1 MGLQKYALLDDSAYA
16 TENRIRGST
25 NTRAFEW
32 GCVMRLACG
41 VVFLSLVINISTC
54 LAQTVGASLQG
65 TVYDPSGAFVANA
78 SIEIRNVEKGASRTL
93 TTDDHGRYRE
103 PLLPPGE
110 YELRMTVAG
119 FQPVVMKGIQLT
131 VGQDAVLDVKLQL
144 TGGSEQV
151 NVTADEAAP
160 IDLASA
166 ALSGTVN
173 RAEMNDLPL
182 NGRSFQEL
190 ALLQPGVNAAVAAGS
205 DAVGGRGKKITI
217 NGARPE
223 QNSFLLDGSDIN
235 NVYNKT
241 PGSVAGVLLGVETV
255 QEFQVLTN
263 SYSAEFGRSS
273 GGIINAITR
282 SGTNTLHGNLFE
294 YLRNSALDAKN
305 YFDSPTT
312 GIPPLKRNQFG
323 GTLGGPIRHDKM
335 FFFGAFEAIKERL
348 GVTGLTNVLDDSA
361 RASASASVSPL
372 IQIIFPRANGP
383 VLGGGVAQYS
393 FTRNQP
399 TDEYFAQG
407 RIDHRFSEH
416 DLFFTRYT
424 FDNGNVDR
432 QVKDKPPIVF
442 FKERSRNQYLT
453 LEYVHIFSQALL
465 NTLRVSFSRST
476 AEVDNQRTVDVPP
489 SLWWITPSAG
499 GVQFGFLTI
508 QGLVTEMAGDY
519 RLPRNDHLNNYQ
531 WHDTLFWT
539 KGAHGLRIG
548 GEGQRM
554 QFNQHTTSQV
564 GGIMTFTSVANFL
577 AGTAASFNFAV
588 PGRIDPDRGFRQS
601 YYGFFVQDDYR
612 WKPNMTVNLG
622 LRYEFA
628 TVPTEANG
636 KISNLRSIADSSLVI
651 GDPWYANPSLKDF
664 APRIGIAWDPFKNG
678 KTSVRAG
685 SGIFYD
691 QLLPKYYVFSGSL
704 NPPFTTR
711 TSIQNPTVPNAVVG
725 PITAPVCGVPPGPTG
740 SCPSGNI
747 KANLQT
753 VNYDL
758 QPSYIMQY
766 NLSVQRAM
774 AGNWDLTLGY
784 AGSHG
789 LHLIRIA
796 DANLAPYQIT
806 GGRTQF
812 IGTKQVNGLNTCCR
826 RNATFGGVT
835 QRATDA
841 QSFYNA
847 LQAGVTKR
855 LAHGLR
861 AQLSYTFSRSID
873 ESSGINSQDFDNT
886 TQYSINFFDR
896 KADRGLSS
904 FSVKHV
910 LVANWSYEMPFG
922 KSSSGLTGAVVKGWQ
937 LNGIVT
943 AQSGTPFEVRLGHN
957 QSGNLNT
964 IDFSIHERP
973 DIVPGRTNNPLMGD
987 PKHWFDSSAFRL
999 QPANTIGNLG
1009 RNTLIGPKL
1018 VNCDFSLFKQFA
1030 LTEGKTLLFRAE
1042 MFNIL
1047 NHPNFGVPNS
1057 ANRTALLP
1065 FTDSTGN
1072 TCPVGQ
1078 TCGRPNPR
1086 AGAILSTV
1094 TTSRQIQF
1102 GLKFNF

>member
-1 MGLQKYALLDDSAYA
+1 MNIQKRVFIFVLLSCGLLIRA
-16 TENRIRGST
+16 T
-25 NTRAFEW
+25 
-32 GCVMRLACG
+32 
-41 VVFLSLVINISTC
+41 

-65 TVYDPSGAFVANA
+65 TVYDPSGGFVPGAT
-78 SIEIRNVEKGASRTL
+78 IEIRSVEKGGVRTL
-93 TTDDHGRYRE
+93 TTDGHGRYRE
-103 PLLPPGE
+103 PLLLPGE
-110 YELRMTVAG
+110 YELRVTVAG
-119 FQPVVMKGIQLT
+119 FQPVVMKGIKLT
-131 VGQDAVLDVKLQL
+131 VGQDAVLDVKLEIK
-144 TGGSEQV
+144 GGVERV
-151 NVTADEAAP
+151 TVTAEEAPP

-173 RAEMNDLPL
+173 RTQMNDLPL

-282 SGTNTLHGNLFE
+282 SGSNTLHGNLFE

-305 YFDSPTT
+305 YFDPATNP
-312 GIPPLKRNQFG
+312 IPPFKRNQFG
-323 GTLGGPIRHDKM
+323 GTLGGPIRHDKT

-348 GVTGLTNVLDDSA
+348 GVTGLTNVPDDNA
-361 RASASASVSPL
+361 RQGVLPGRPPFQVNPASAQLLAL
-372 IQIIFPRANGP
+372 LFPEPNGP
-383 VLGGGVAQYS
+383 VPGTGIAPYF
-393 FTRNQP
+393 FTRTQP

-407 RIDHRFSEH
+407 RIDHRFSEK
-416 DLFFTRYT
+416 DNLFGRYT

-432 QVKDKPPIVF
+432 QVKDKPPDVF

-453 LEYVHIFSQALL
+453 LEHVHSFSAAVI
-465 NTLRVSFSRST
+465 NTLRVSYSRST
-476 AEVDNQRTVDVPP
+476 AEVDNHRTVDVP
-489 SLWWITPSAG
+489 SNLWWIPPSAG

-508 QGLVTEMAGDY
+508 QGLVTEMVGDY

-531 WHDTLFWT
+531 WHDTLFLT
-539 KGAHGLRIG
+539 KGAHGLRFG
-548 GEGQRM
+548 AEGQRM
-554 QFNQHTTSQV
+554 QFNQHTTSQL
-564 GGIMTFTSVANFL
+564 GGIETFTSLENFL
-577 AGTAASFNFAV
+577 NGAPSQINFAI

-601 YYGFFVQDDYR
+601 FFAFFLQDDYR
-612 WKPNMTVNLG
+612 WKPNVTFNLG

-636 KISNLRSIADSSLVI
+636 KISNLRSISDSTIVI
-651 GDPWYANPSLKDF
+651 GDPWYANPALKDF
-664 APRIGIAWDPFKNG
+664 APRIGLAWDPFKNG

-685 SGIFYD
+685 FGIFYD

-711 TSIQNPTVPNAVVG
+711 TSITKPTFPNALQG
-725 PITAPVCGVPPGPTG
+725 FNANKPVCGLPGSPAPPACLK
-740 SCPSGNI
+740 S
-747 KANLQT
+747 NLQT
-753 VNYDL
+753 VNFDL

-766 NLSVQRAM
+766 NLSVQRALP
-774 AGNWDLTLGY
+774 GNWDVTVGY

-796 DANLAPYQIT
+796 DANLAPSIV
-806 GGRTQF
+806 
-812 IGTKQVNGLNTCCR
+812 VNGVQTYQPQLGR
-826 RNATFGGVT
+826 RNANFGGVT
-835 QRATDA
+835 QRETDA

-847 LQAGVTKR
+847 LQAGVSKQ
-855 LAHGLR
+855 LSHGLR
-861 AQLSYTFSRSID
+861 AQVSYTFSRSID
-873 ESSGINSQDFDNT
+873 EASGINSQDFDNT
-886 TQYSINFFDR
+886 TQYSIDFYNR

-910 LVANWSYEMPFG
+910 LVANWSYELPFG
-922 KSSSGLTGAVVKGWQ
+922 KASKGFTGVLVKGWQ
-937 LNGIVT
+937 LNNIVT
-943 AQSGTPFEVRLGHN
+943 GQSGTPFEVRLGNN

-973 DIVPGRTNNPLMGD
+973 DVVPGKSNNPITGN
-987 PKHWFDSSAFRL
+987 PRQWFDPTAFQL
-999 QPANTIGNLG
+999 QTPGTIGNLG

-1018 VNCDFSLFKQFA
+1018 VNCDFSVFKQFG
-1030 LTEGKTLLFRAE
+1030 LVEGKTLLFRAE

-1047 NHPNFGVPNS
+1047 NHPNFGVPNQ
-1057 ANRTALLP
+1057 ANRTALQP
-1065 FTDSTGN
+1065 S
-1072 TCPVGQ
+1072 GQ
-1078 TCGRPNPR
+1078 VNPS
-1086 AGAILSTV
+1086 AGAILTTV

-1102 GLKFNF
+1102 GLKFAF

>member
-1 MGLQKYALLDDSAYA
+1 MRAAWGVLLL
-16 TENRIRGST
+16 
-25 NTRAFEW
+25 F
-32 GCVMRLACG
+32 L
-41 VVFLSLVINISTC
+41 VVNASTC
-54 LAQTVGASLQG
+54 SAQTVGASLQG
-65 TVYDPSGAFVANA
+65 TVYDPSGSFVPGAA
-78 SIEIRNVEKGASRTL
+78 IEIRNVEQGATRAV
-93 TTDDHGRYRE
+93 TTDDKGRYRE

-110 YELRMTVAG
+110 FELRVTVSG
-119 FQPVVMKGIQLT
+119 FQPVVMKGITLT
-131 VGQDAVLDVKLQL
+131 VGQDAVLDVKLQIA
-144 TGGSEQV
+144 GGSQRV
-151 NVTADEAAP
+151 NVTAEDTPP

-166 ALSGTVN
+166 ALSGTVS
-173 RAEMNDLPL
+173 RSQMNDLPL

-282 SGTNTLHGNLFE
+282 SGANKLHGNLFE
-294 YLRNSALDAKN
+294 YLRNSALDSKN
-305 YFDSPTT
+305 YFDQATNP
-312 GIPPLKRNQFG
+312 IPPFKRNQFG
-323 GTLGGPIRHDKM
+323 GTLGGPIRHDKT

-348 GVTGLTNVLDDSA
+348 GVTGATFVPDDNARNFLLPCQPTPTDPSCMANGQKNVAVPSTSA
-361 RASASASVSPL
+361 AVSSL
-372 IQIIFPRANGP
+372 LQVLFPRANGP
-383 VLGGGVAQYS
+383 ELLDMNQRPTGTAGYS
-393 FTRNQP
+393 FTRQQP

-407 RIDHRFSEH
+407 RIDHHFSQK
-416 DLFFTRYT
+416 DSFFARYT
-424 FDNGNVDR
+424 FDNGTVDR

-442 FKERSRNQYLT
+442 FKERSRNQYVT
-453 LEYVHIFSQALL
+453 LEHLHTFSQALL

-476 AEVDNQRTVDVPP
+476 SEVDNQRTVDVP
-489 SLWWITPSAG
+489 SNLWWIPPSAG

-539 KGAHGLRIG
+539 KGAHGLRFG
-548 GEGQRM
+548 TEGQRL
-554 QFNQHTTSQV
+554 QFNQHTTSQL
-564 GGIMTFTSVANFL
+564 GGIMTFLTLASFL
-577 AGTAASFNFAV
+577 QGKPSSFNFAV

-601 YYGFFVQDDYR
+601 FYAAFVQDDYR
-612 WKPNMTVNLG
+612 WKPNLTLNLG

-628 TVPTEANG
+628 TVPTEVNG
-636 KISNLRSIADSSLVI
+636 KISNLRSISDSTMVI
-651 GDPWYANPSLKDF
+651 GDPWYANPALKDF
-664 APRIGIAWDPFKNG
+664 APRIGLAWDPFKNG
-678 KTSVRAG
+678 KTSVRSG
-685 SGIFYD
+685 FGIFYD

-711 TSIQNPTVPNAVVG
+711 TSRVTTPTFQVPFPNAVQG
-725 PITAPVCGVPPGPTG
+725 FNPNAPVCGLPGGPTG
-740 SCPSGNI
+740 GCPPGNL

-766 NLSVQRAM
+766 NLSVQRALP
-774 AGNWDLTLGY
+774 GNWDVTLGY

-789 LHLIRIA
+789 LHLIRVA
-796 DANLAPYQIT
+796 DANLAPSIL
-806 GGRTQF
+806 
-812 IGTKQVNGLNTCCR
+812 VNGVKTYQPSLSR

-835 QRATDA
+835 QRETDA

-855 LAHGLR
+855 LSHGLR

-886 TQYSINFFDR
+886 TQYSIDFFDR

-910 LVANWSYEMPFG
+910 LVANWSYELPFG
-922 KSSSGLTGAVVKGWQ
+922 SSSTGLTGVLVRGWQ
-937 LNGIVT
+937 LNSIMT
-943 AQSGTPFEVRLGHN
+943 AQSGTPFEVRLGNN

-973 DIVPGRTNNPLMGD
+973 NVRAGFSNNPVTGD
-987 PKHWFDSSAFRL
+987 PKRWFDPNAFVL

-1018 VNCDFSLFKQFA
+1018 VNCDFSLFKQFELGETKA
-1030 LTEGKTLLFRAE
+1030 LHFRAE
-1042 MFNIL
+1042 TFNIF
-1047 NHPNFGVPNS
+1047 NHPNFGVPNQ
-1057 ANRTALLP
+1057 ANRTALQ
-1065 FTDSTGN
+1065 STGI
-1072 TCPVGQ
+1072 V
-1078 TCGRPNPR
+1078 NPS
-1086 AGAILSTV
+1086 AGAILTTV

-1102 GLKFNF
+1102 GLKLTF

>member
-1 MGLQKYALLDDSAYA
+1 MRVAWGVLFLGFFISA
-16 TENRIRGST
+16 GS
-25 NTRAFEW
+25 
-32 GCVMRLACG
+32 
-41 VVFLSLVINISTC
+41 S

-65 TVYDPSGAFVANA
+65 TVYDPSGRFVPGAT
-78 SIEIRNVEKGASRTL
+78 IEIRNVEKGGARTL
-93 TTDDHGRYRE
+93 TADDHGRYRE

-110 YELRMTVAG
+110 YDLRMTVAG
-119 FQPVVMKGIQLT
+119 FQPVVLKGIQLT
-131 VGQDAVLDVKLQL
+131 VGQDAVLDLKLQL
-144 TGGSEQV
+144 MGGTESV
-151 NVTADEAAP
+151 NVTADDSPP

-173 RAEMNDLPL
+173 RTQMNDLPL

-190 ALLQPGVNAAVAAGS
+190 ALLQPGVSAAVAAGS

-223 QNSFLLDGSDIN
+223 QNSFLLDGTDIN

-282 SGTNTLHGNLFE
+282 SGTNKLHGNLFE

-305 YFDSPTT
+305 YFDPGTDR
-312 GIPPLKRNQFG
+312 IPPFKRNQFG
-323 GTLGGPIRHDKM
+323 GTLGGPIRRDKT

-348 GVTGLTNVLDDSA
+348 GITGLTSVPDDNARNFLLPCKPPAPGCLRPVQVSA
-361 RASASASVSPL
+361 ANRAAVSSL
-372 IQIIFPRANGP
+372 LQILFPPANGP
-383 VLGGGVAQYS
+383 VRGGGVAEYS
-393 FTRNQP
+393 FTRGQP

-407 RIDHRFSEH
+407 RIDHRFSEK
-416 DLFFTRYT
+416 DTFFGRYT
-424 FDNGNVDR
+424 FDNGKVYR
-432 QVKDKPPIVF
+432 QPRDKPPVTF
-442 FKERSRNQYLT
+442 FNERSRNQYLT
-453 LEYVHIFSQALL
+453 LEHVHSFSQVLI
-465 NTLRVSFSRST
+465 NTLRVSFARST
-476 AEVDNQRTVDVPP
+476 AEVDNQRTVDVPTN
-489 SLWWITPSAG
+489 LWWIPPSAG
-499 GVQFGFLTI
+499 GLQFGFLTI
-508 QGLVTEMAGDY
+508 QGLVTEMVGDY

-531 WHDTLFWT
+531 WHDTLFLT
-539 KGAHGLRIG
+539 KGAHGLRFG
-548 GEGQRM
+548 AEGQRM
-554 QFNQHTTSQV
+554 QFNQHTTSQL
-564 GGIMTFTSVANFL
+564 GGIETFTSLENFL
-577 AGTAASFNFAV
+577 KGAPQQINFAV
-588 PGRIDPDRGFRQS
+588 PGRVDPDRGFRQS
-601 YYGFFVQDDYR
+601 FYAFFLQDDYR
-612 WKPNMTVNLG
+612 WKPNVTLNLG

-628 TVPTEANG
+628 TVPTEVNG
-636 KISNLRSIADSSLVI
+636 KISNLRSIADPAMVV
-651 GDPWYANPSLKDF
+651 GDPWYSNPALKDF
-664 APRIGIAWDPFKNG
+664 APRIGLAWDPFKNG

-685 SGIFYD
+685 FGIFYD

-711 TSIQNPTVPNAVVG
+711 TSRVTAPAAPLSFPNAVQG
-725 PITAPVCGVPPGPTG
+725 PITTPICPATP
-740 SCPSGNI
+740 SCI

-753 VNYDL
+753 INYDL

-766 NLSVQRAM
+766 NLSVQRALP
-774 AGNWDLTLGY
+774 GNWDVTVAY

-789 LHLIRIA
+789 LHLIRVA
-796 DANLAPYQIT
+796 DANLAPYRINAA
-806 GGRTQF
+806 GRTQF
-812 IGTKQVNGLNTCCR
+812 FGTTSSVTGLVTCCR
-826 RNATFGGVT
+826 RNANFGGVT

-841 QSFYNA
+841 QSFYNS
-847 LQAGVTKR
+847 LQAGVSKR
-855 LAHGLR
+855 LSHGLR
-861 AQLSYTFSRSID
+861 AQFSYTFGRSID
-873 ESSGINSQDFDNT
+873 EASGINSQDFDNS

-896 KADRGLSS
+896 KTDRGLSS

-910 LVANWSYEMPFG
+910 LVANWSYELPFG
-922 KSSSGLTGAVVKGWQ
+922 QASRGATGTLVKGWQ
-937 LNGIVT
+937 LNSVVT

-973 DIVPGRTNNPLMGD
+973 DVRPGMSNNPVTGD
-987 PKHWFDSSAFRL
+987 PKHWFDASAFVL

-1030 LTEGKTLLFRAE
+1030 LTEGKTLHFRAE
-1042 MFNIL
+1042 MFNIF

-1065 FTDSTGN
+1065 FTDPDGV
-1072 TCPVGQ
+1072 TCPTGQ
-1078 TCGRPNPR
+1078 TCANPNSS
-1086 AGAILSTV
+1086 AGAILNTV

-1102 GLKFNF
+1102 GLKFTF

>member
-1 MGLQKYALLDDSAYA
+1 MRVAWGVLFLGFFISA
-16 TENRIRGST
+16 GS
-25 NTRAFEW
+25 
-32 GCVMRLACG
+32 
-41 VVFLSLVINISTC
+41 C

-65 TVYDPSGAFVANA
+65 TVYDPSGRFVPGAT
-78 SIEIRNVEKGASRTL
+78 IEIRNVEKGGTRAL

-110 YELRMTVAG
+110 YELRTTVAG
-119 FQPVVMKGIQLT
+119 FQPVVLKGIQLT

-144 TGGSEQV
+144 RGGTESV
-151 NVTADEAAP
+151 NVTADDAPP

-166 ALSGTVN
+166 ALSGTVS
-173 RAEMNDLPL
+173 RSQMNDLPL

-241 PGSVAGVLLGVETV
+241 PGSVGGVLLGVETV

-263 SYSAEFGRSS
+263 AYSAEFGRSS

-282 SGTNTLHGNLFE
+282 SGTNKLHGNLFE

-305 YFDSPTT
+305 YFDPAANL
-312 GIPPLKRNQFG
+312 IPPFKRNQFG
-323 GTLGGPIRHDKM
+323 GTLGGPIRHDKT

-348 GVTGLTNVLDDSA
+348 GVTGTTFVPDDNA
-361 RASASASVSPL
+361 RNFLLPCTATDPSCMANGLKDVSVPGTRADVNSL
-372 IQIIFPRANGP
+372 MQILFPRANGP
-383 VLGGGVAQYS
+383 VSGGGVAQYF
-393 FTRNQP
+393 FTRTQP

-407 RIDHRFSEH
+407 RIDHRFSEK
-416 DLFFTRYT
+416 DILFGRYT
-424 FDNGNVDR
+424 FDNGNVER
-432 QVKDKPPIVF
+432 QVSNKPPDVF

-453 LEYVHIFSQALL
+453 LEHVHTFSQALL

-476 AEVDNQRTVDVPP
+476 SEVDNQRTVDVPP
-489 SLWWITPSAG
+489 NLWWIPPSAG

-508 QGLVTEMAGDY
+508 SGLVTEMVGDY

-539 KGAHGLRIG
+539 KGAHGLRFG
-548 GEGQRM
+548 FEGQRM
-554 QFNQHTTSQV
+554 QFNQQTTSQL
-564 GGIMTFTSVANFL
+564 GGIETFTTLENFL
-577 AGTAASFNFAV
+577 KGAPTQINFAV
-588 PGRIDPDRGFRQS
+588 PGRIDPNRGFRQS
-601 YYGFFVQDDYR
+601 LFASFLQDDYR
-612 WKPNMTVNLG
+612 LKPNLTLNLG

-636 KISNLRSIADSSLVI
+636 KISDLRSISDSSIVI
-651 GDPWYANPSLKDF
+651 GDPWYANPALKDF
-664 APRIGIAWDPFKNG
+664 APRIGVAWDPFKNG

-685 SGIFYD
+685 FGIFYD

-711 TSIQNPTVPNAVVG
+711 TSRIAKPGAPIPFPNAVQG
-725 PITAPVCGVPPGPTG
+725 FPLDAPVCGLPGGPTG
-740 SCPSGNI
+740 SCPPPNI

-753 VNYDL
+753 INYDL

-766 NLSVQRAM
+766 NLSVQRALP
-774 AGNWDLTLGY
+774 GNWEVTLGY

-796 DANLAPYQIT
+796 DANLAPFTISAS
-806 GGRTQF
+806 GRTGF
-812 IGTKQVNGLNTCCR
+812 IGTTKDPKTGLNTCCR

-835 QRATDA
+835 QRETDA

-847 LQAGVTKR
+847 LQAGVSKR
-855 LAHGLR
+855 LSHGLR

-910 LVANWSYEMPFG
+910 LVANWSYEVPFG
-922 KSSSGLTGAVVKGWQ
+922 SSRTGLAGVLAKGWQ
-937 LNGIVT
+937 LNSIVT
-943 AQSGTPFEVRLGHN
+943 AQSGTPFEVRLNHN

-973 DIVPGRTNNPLMGD
+973 DVRPGFSNNPVTGD
-987 PKHWFDSSAFRL
+987 PKHWFDPNAFVL
-999 QPANTIGNLG
+999 QPANTVGNLG

-1018 VNCDFSLFKQFA
+1018 INCDFSLFKLFA
-1030 LTEGKTLLFRAE
+1030 LAEGKALLFRAE
-1042 MFNIL
+1042 MFNIF

-1065 FTDSTGN
+1065 FIDQTGK
-1072 TCPVGQ
+1072 TCPIGQ
-1078 TCGRPNPR
+1078 TCGSPNSS

-1102 GLKFNF
+1102 GLKLSF

>member
-1 MGLQKYALLDDSAYA
+1 MG
-16 TENRIRGST
+16 
-25 NTRAFEW
+25 RAW
-32 GCVMRLACG
+32 GVL
-41 VVFLSLVINISTC
+41 FLSLFMGAGAS

-65 TVYDPSGAFVANA
+65 TVYDPSRRFVTGAQ
-78 SIEIRNVEKGASRTL
+78 IEIQSVEKNAVRSL
-93 TTDDHGRYRE
+93 VTDDKGRYRE
-103 PLLPPGE
+103 ALLPPGD
-110 YELRMTVAG
+110 YELRVTMAG
-119 FQPVVMKGIQLT
+119 FQPVVIKGIKLT
-131 VGQDAVLDVKLQL
+131 VGEDAVLDVELEIS
-144 TGGSEQV
+144 GGTERVKVSAE
-151 NVTADEAAP
+151 AAAP

-173 RAEMNDLPL
+173 RMEMNDLPL

-205 DAVGGRGKKITI
+205 DAVGGRGKKISI
-217 NGARPE
+217 DGARPE

-241 PGSVAGVLLGVETV
+241 PGSVGGVLLGVETV

-273 GGIINAITR
+273 GGIINAVTR
-282 SGTNTLHGNLFE
+282 SGANSLHGNLFE
-294 YLRNSALDAKN
+294 YLRNSVLDAKN
-305 YFDSPTT
+305 YFDSAANR
-312 GIPPLKRNQFG
+312 IPPFKRNQFG
-323 GTLGGPIRHDKM
+323 ATLSGPIRPDKT
-335 FFFGAFEAIKERL
+335 FFFAAFEAIKERL
-348 GVTGLTNVLDDSA
+348 GVTGLTNVLDDDA
-361 RASASASVSPL
+361 RNAASPVVSPL
-372 IQIIFPRANGP
+372 IQIIFPRANGR
-383 VLGGGVAQYS
+383 VLGGGVAEYS
-393 FTRNQP
+393 FTRTQP

-407 RIDHRFSEH
+407 RIDHRFSRQ
-416 DLFFTRYT
+416 DTFFVRYT

-432 QVKDKPPIVF
+432 QLKDKPPIVF

-453 LEYVHIFSQALL
+453 LEHVHTFSQPLL

-489 SLWWITPSAG
+489 SLWWIPPSAG

-539 KGAHGLRIG
+539 KGGHGLRVG
-548 GEGQRM
+548 GEGQRL
-554 QFNQHTTSQV
+554 QFNQHTTSQL
-564 GGIMTFTSVANFL
+564 GGIMTFTSVPSFL
-577 AGTAASFNFAV
+577 AAQPSQFNFAV

-601 YYGFFVQDDYR
+601 YYGVFAQDDYR
-612 WKPNMTVNLG
+612 WKPNLTLNLG

-628 TVPTEANG
+628 TVPSEVNG
-636 KISNLRSIADSSLVI
+636 KISNLRSIADSSLVV
-651 GDPWYANPSLKDF
+651 GDPWYGNPSLKDF
-664 APRIGIAWDPFKNG
+664 APRIGVAWDPFKSG
-678 KTSVRAG
+678 KTSLRAG
-685 SGIFYD
+685 FGIFYD

-711 TSIQNPTVPNAVVG
+711 TSRTATQTNPIPFPNAVQG
-725 PITAPVCGVPPGPTG
+725 FDLTTPVCPASP
-740 SCPSGNI
+740 SCL

-774 AGNWDLTLGY
+774 PGNWDLTLGY

-796 DANLAPYQIT
+796 DANLAPYQVIA
-806 GGRTQF
+806 GRTQF
-812 IGTKQVNGLNTCCR
+812 LGTTQLNGLNTCCR
-826 RNATFGGVT
+826 RNPNFGGVT

-847 LQAGVTKR
+847 VQAGLTKR
-855 LAHGLR
+855 LSHGLR
-861 AQLSYTFSRSID
+861 GQLSYTFSRSID
-873 ESSGINSQDFDNT
+873 EASGINSQDFDNS

-904 FSVKHV
+904 FFVKHV
-910 LVANWSYEMPFG
+910 LVSNWGYELPFG
-922 KSSSGLTGAVVKGWQ
+922 KSTRGLSGVLVKGWQ

-973 DIVPGRTNNPLMGD
+973 DVASGRSNNPVTGD
-987 PKHWFDSSAFRL
+987 PKHWFDASAFQL

-1030 LTEGKTLLFRAE
+1030 LRETKTLQFRAE
-1042 MFNIL
+1042 VFNIF
-1047 NHPNFGVPNS
+1047 NHPNFAVPNQ
-1057 ANRTALLP
+1057 ANRTALVP
-1065 FTDSTGN
+1065 FTDATGT
-1072 TCPVGQ
+1072 TCPAGQ
-1078 TCGRPNPR
+1078 TCARPNSS
-1086 AGAILSTV
+1086 AGTILSTV

-1102 GLKFNF
+1102 GLKFAF